1 MKKFVVGI
9 TGASGAV
16 YGVRLVQELQKQGH
30 FVHLLLTEASFQVFR
45 EELGWDTSDR
55 QQLINEKLKVQED
68 LLAIHSLRDFKA
80 PIASGSYICDGMII
94 IPCSM
99 GTLAKIANGISSNV
113 LERAADVTLK
123 EGRKLIVV
131 PRETPFNLNHLE
143 NMKRLMLAGGT
154 IIPAMPGFYHRPQTI
169 DDIVQFLVG
178 KVMDS
183 LGIKNDLYTRWG
195 GER

>member
-9 TGASGAV
+9 TGASGAI

-30 FVHLLLTEASFQVFR
+30 FVHLLLTEASFQVFK
-45 EELGWDTSDR
+45 EELGWDTTNR
-55 QQLINEKLKVQED
+55 EVLIKEKFMINQD
-68 LLAIHSLRDFKA
+68 LLSIHPLNDFKA
-80 PIASGSYICDGMII
+80 PFASGSYQCDGMVI

-99 GTLAKIANGISSNV
+99 GTLAKIANGISNNV
-113 LERAADVTLK
+113 LERAADVMLK
-123 EGRKLIVV
+123 EGRKFIVV
-131 PRETPFNLNHLE
+131 PRETPMNLNHIE
-143 NMKRLMLAGGT
+143 NMKKVMLAGGK

-169 DDIVQFLVG
+169 DDLVNFLVG

-183 LGIKNDLYTRWG
+183 LSVHNDLFTRWG